1 MRAAL
6 IHRHLHLS
14 LAFGGVGAGTEG
26 WVIGYA
32 MVVLRRWLTCRWCS
46 TTKSNFWGL
55 RVLREVMI
63 CFNVAR
69 IGRVASASKDLG
81 ELRPGSR
88 LLAMQERM
96 QRRYVGGRRSSSL
109 LRRPAGIMKP
119 YLSSG

>member
-14 LAFGGVGAGTEG
+14 LASDGVGAGTEG

-55 RVLREVMI
+55 PVLREGMI
-63 CFNVAR
+63 CFIVAR
-69 IGRVASASKDLG
+69 RGRMASAGKDPG
-81 ELRPGSR
+81 ELRSDSR
-88 LLAMQERM
+88 LLAMQEGM
-96 QRRYVGGRRSSSL
+96 QRRCVGGRRSSSL
-109 LRRPAGIMKP
+109 LRRPTGTMEP